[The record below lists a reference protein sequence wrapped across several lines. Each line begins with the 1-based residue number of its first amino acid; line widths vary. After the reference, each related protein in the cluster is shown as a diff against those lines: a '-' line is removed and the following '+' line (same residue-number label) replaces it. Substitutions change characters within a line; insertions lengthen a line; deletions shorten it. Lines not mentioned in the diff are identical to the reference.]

1 MPVNKKQ
8 LLRLIR
14 FVAELR
20 KNNYPNAASFTRK
33 LREMDLDQNLNMSCS
48 ERTVMRDLDTLRK
61 DFDAPISSRRKTTAT
76 FSPTP
81 TGN

>member
-20 KNNYPNAASFTRK
+20 KNTYPNATTFMHK
-33 LREMDLDQNLNMSCS
+33 LREMDLDDNLNNPC
-48 ERTVMRDLDTLRK
+48 
-61 DFDAPISSRRKTTAT
+61 
-76 FSPTP
+76 
-81 TGN
+81 